1 MAGIESA
8 DWSID
13 SPAALAEGVHLPAT
27 LRWAA
32 LSDPGGARRH
42 NEDAWLS
49 DESSRVFALA
59 DGMGGLNA
67 GELASAL
74 AVRAVTEVA
83 AACLDAGLPPEQA
96 LSQACLDAH
105 SRIKEVVRMRADC
118 LGMATTLVVAAIAD
132 ARLTIAHVGDSRAY
146 LLREGRLERLTTD
159 HSVGQQMLEA
169 GQLSEAQ
176 IRRLPARGILTR
188 ALGTDAIAPL
198 PQIMTIDWR
207 RDDLLMLCSD
217 GLTDSLV
224 DHSLE
229 ALLHQ
234 PQSDLQGIAA
244 MLVDAALEAG
254 CTDNITVVLAGGPF
268 NRPVN
273 H

>member
-1 MAGIESA
+1 MAGIGSA
-8 DWSID
+8 DWTIE
-13 SPAALAEGVHLPAT
+13 SPAAHAEGVRLRAALP
-27 LRWAA
+27 WAA

-42 NEDAWLS
+42 NEDAWLT
-49 DESSRVFALA
+49 DASSRVFALA

-74 AVRAVTEVA
+74 AVRTVTDVA
-83 AACLDAGLPPEQA
+83 AACLDAGLPAEQA

-105 SRIKEVVRMRADC
+105 SRIKEVALTRADC
-118 LGMATTLVVAAIAD
+118 LGMGTTLVAAAIAD

-146 LLREGRLERLTTD
+146 LLRDGHLERLTID

-198 PQIMTIDWR
+198 PQVMTIDWQP
-207 RDDLLMLCSD
+207 DDLLMLCSD
-217 GLTDSLV
+217 GMTDSLV
-224 DHSLE
+224 DHAIESL
-229 ALLHQ
+229 LDQ
-234 PQSDLQGIAA
+234 PQSDLPSLAA

-254 CTDNITVVLAGGPF
+254 CTDNITVVLAGGRSD
-268 NRPVN
+268 RPVIR
-273 H
+273 